1 MYAMVISDERLSN
14 FGEIYISSSSNL
26 LAGISKKL
34 LNPSNTAFIFDA
46 RTGIVYR
53 KIIRIEKEYLDV
65 YNMKN
70 VNLFMPLHVIRKA
83 QKVCMER
90 VSNFL

>member
-1 MYAMVISDERLSN
+1 MVISDERFSN

-34 LNPSNTAFIFDA
+34 LNSLNTAFIFDV
-46 RTGIVYR
+46 RTGIVCR
-53 KIIRIEKEYLDV
+53 KIIRIEKEYSDV

-70 VNLFMPLHVIRKA
+70 VNLFMPLPVIRKA

-90 VSNFL
+90 MSNFL